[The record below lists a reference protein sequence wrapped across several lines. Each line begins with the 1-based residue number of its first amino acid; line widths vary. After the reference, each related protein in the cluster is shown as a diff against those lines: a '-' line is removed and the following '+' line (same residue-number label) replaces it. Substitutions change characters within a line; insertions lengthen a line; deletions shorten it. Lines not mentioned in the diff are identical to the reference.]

1 MDQAKGIIR
10 TIATAED
17 PSLVRCFRGHEKT
30 VNAVDFSNDMYIAI
44 NKGNKL
50 YQEEQMVWSKFGV
63 LNLK

>member
-30 VNAVDFSNDMYIAI
+30 VNAVDFSNDMFIAKI
-44 NKGNKL
+44 
-50 YQEEQMVWSKFGV
+50 
-63 LNLK
+63 